1 MHGGVKM
8 TRLNNILST
17 SEIYAHIFSNP
28 GLCYNLYCMQHI
40 MELRNST
47 SNPLLCMKSQNYSII
62 GETDDALSELSSLRV
77 FQVDKRTP
85 TLDLVDVFDL
95 SGQPRK
101 SGELSFHDNEDLD
114 KYLATNQMIGGIR
127 FM

>member
-1 MHGGVKM
+1 
-8 TRLNNILST
+8 
-17 SEIYAHIFSNP
+17 
-28 GLCYNLYCMQHI
+28 

-47 SNPLLCMKSQNYSII
+47 SNPLLCMKSQNHSVI

-77 FQVDKRTP
+77 FQIDKRTP
-85 TLDLVDVFDL
+85 TLDLIDVFDL

-101 SGELSFHDNEDLD
+101 TGELSFHDAEDLD
-114 KYLATNQMIGGIR
+114 KYLATNQMIGGVR